1 MAEAPV
7 TARNTP
13 VPITPIRG
21 HMRPTDCINAPK
33 IGTYISRAFG
43 LWQRDMFGEREK
55 RCGTQESLKVLVI
68 EQSRHYHAGKNLLAC
83 FRHSFK
89 SQLLK
94 SGSCLCDIQITFG
107 VSCDL
112 MACADHARRLDVA
125 DNLERVAIENENSV
139 ATSDIKELLVGIWRQ
154 GEVAGKRYVGLNELF

>member
-43 LWQRDMFGEREK
+43 LWQRDMFSEREK
-55 RCGTQESLKVLVI
+55 RCGTQGSLKVLVI
-68 EQSRHYHAGKNLLAC
+68 EQSRHHYAGENSLAC

-107 VSCDL
+107 VSRDL
-112 MACADHARRLDVA
+112 MARADHARRLDVA
-125 DNLERVAIENENSV
+125 DDLERLAIKDENSI
-139 ATSDIKELLVGIWRQ
+139 AASDIKELLVGIRRHR
-154 GEVAGKRYVGLNELF
+154 EVASKRYVGLNELF